1 MYCALGQIL
10 LAQHEADAALAMMSK
25 ELDEGARVTCVP
37 IALGDLGRRKE
48 ADALLAQAESK
59 FPDSIAFSIAQA
71 YALRNDK
78 DSAFKWL
85 NRAYDNREPQF
96 GEIKET
102 RTCAICG
109 ET

>member
-1 MYCALGQIL
+1 
-10 LAQHEADAALAMMSK
+10 MMSK

-96 GEIKET
+96 GEIKGDPNLRNLRGDLRFAALLRKLKLPE
-102 RTCAICG
+102 
-109 ET
+109 